1 MGGRGGCHSRHAQRR
16 REHHPP
22 HSPPSFHLLVASVI
36 IQPNHNMASG
46 VAAVSTDAMGS
57 PFVGVRWVPAIHA
70 FSLAIKV
77 VLQAFGEAVATEVR
91 R

>member
-1 MGGRGGCHSRHAQRR
+1 
-16 REHHPP
+16 
-22 HSPPSFHLLVASVI
+22 
-36 IQPNHNMASG
+36 MASG